1 MNMYVMYCMYQ
12 VPTNT
17 DVAVEIDFLPL
28 IRLIVVHVCIMYIYD
43 FIYRALSDFDGVFF
57 GTKSINR
64 DNFRTNP
71 NPSL

>member
-1 MNMYVMYCMYQ
+1 
-12 VPTNT
+12 
-17 DVAVEIDFLPL
+17 
-28 IRLIVVHVCIMYIYD
+28 MYIYICMYVCTTHH
-43 FIYRALSDFDGVFF
+43 IYVNNIIHVYICSRALSDFDGVFF